1 MFTNGEMTT
10 EQAYSLNTSACSED
24 LFKTE
29 TFTDNFLSFE
39 DVGKYENSSDNVPLN
54 FDCSNEVNKFNVILI
69 RSESINCNT
78 DLILTYLGI
87 VVAF

>member
-10 EQAYSLNTSACSED
+10 EQAYSLNTLACSED

-39 DVGKYENSSDNVPLN
+39 DVGKYENPQL
-54 FDCSNEVNKFNVILI
+54 
-69 RSESINCNT
+69 
-78 DLILTYLGI
+78 
-87 VVAF
+87 